1 MAVAIVENTG
11 LEDGRRQASNRV
23 NPSEARI
30 EFKKRERVSGARKLI
45 F

>member
-23 NPSEARI
+23 KRRNRESY
-30 EFKKRERVSGARKLI
+30 EFISKI
-45 F
+45 P